1 MEIFHIALLLT
12 TLLCSLTA
20 GFLFAFACVAMPG
33 LGELNDREFIRAFQ
47 VIDRV
52 IQNQQPLFMLVW
64 VGSVVTLLAS
74 GFLGFKQLEGMEQ
87 ILLIASV
94 LIYLF
99 GVQLPTVAINVPANN
114 QLQAV
119 DTQSLDDSAL
129 AEARMKFEPRWNR
142 SNVVRT
148 LLAVLIS
155 SLLIF
160 LVFRL

>member
-1 MEIFHIALLLT
+1 
-12 TLLCSLTA
+12 
-20 GFLFAFACVAMPG
+20 MPG
-33 LGELNDREFIRAFQ
+33 LGELDDREFIRAFQ

-64 VGSVVTLLAS
+64 VGSVITLLAS
-74 GFLGFKQLEGMEQ
+74 ALLGFKQLEGMEQ
-87 ILLIASV
+87 ILLVVSV

-129 AEARMKFEPRWNR
+129 AKARVNFEPRWNR

-148 LLAVLIS
+148 VLAVLTS
-155 SLLIF
+155 GLLIF